1 MKGVAAILRPLCA
14 GVQHRRRRRLF
25 GATAACLALAAAV
38 QADEIPRVSSGTIV
52 RLEAFPSK
60 HVSPRTVDV
69 WLPEGYGAGRR
80 YDVLYMQDGQML
92 FDAGSTWNK
101 QAWNVDAALA
111 TLIREGRVHDTIIVG
126 IWNNAKLRHAEYFP
140 EKFLPLIPEPER
152 SRFVRE
158 ALGGMPLADRYL
170 RFLVEELKPAIDARF
185 ATRPGPEST
194 FLMGSSMGGLISVY
208 AISEYPQVFGGA
220 ACLSTHWIGSFQANA
235 AIPIAAF
242 NYLQAHLP
250 DPAHH
255 RIYMD
260 HGTIELDAQYGVAQ
274 PVVDQ
279 IARDRG
285 YGTENFRSRV
295 FEGAGHSERAWAARV
310 AEPLEFL
317 LNKP

>member
-1 MKGVAAILRPLCA
+1 MHPVRA
-14 GVQHRRRRRLF
+14 GVQPPWRRRLV
-25 GATAACLALAAAV
+25 GAAAVCLALAAAV
-38 QADEIPRVSSGTIV
+38 QADELPRVSSGTIV

-60 HVSPRTVDV
+60 YVSPRNVDV
-69 WLPEGYGAGRR
+69 WLPEGYGAGKR
-80 YDVLYMQDGQML
+80 YDVLYMHDGQML
-92 FDAGSTWNK
+92 FDAGSSWNK
-101 QAWNVDAALA
+101 QAWNVDTALA

-158 ALGGMPLADRYL
+158 ALGGTPLADRYL

-235 AIPIAAF
+235 VVPIAAF
-242 NYLQAHLP
+242 DYLQAHLP
-250 DPAHH
+250 DPSRH

-260 HGTIELDAQYGVAQ
+260 HGTTELDALYGVAQ

-279 IARDRG
+279 IALDRG
-285 YGTENFRSRV
+285 YGAENFRSRV
-295 FEGAGHSERAWAARV
+295 FEGAGHNERAWAARV
-310 AEPLEFL
+310 AEPLGFL